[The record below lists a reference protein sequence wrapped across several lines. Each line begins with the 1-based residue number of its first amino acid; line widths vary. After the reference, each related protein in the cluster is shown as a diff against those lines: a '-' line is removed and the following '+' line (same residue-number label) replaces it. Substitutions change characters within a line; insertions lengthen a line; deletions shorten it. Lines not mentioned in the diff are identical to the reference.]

1 MSEPTSSC
9 MECGAPLGSQS
20 DRVRDPLPLRD
31 PDTGAIN
38 RALLLEAAGPMLS
51 LARRNARTMAFLH
64 IHVGGL
70 AEKVAADGD
79 GESALI
85 ASVTRR
91 ILEAVRD
98 SDFVA
103 RVECDRFVVALTEV
117 WEADAAV
124 RVAQRLVHSLTVYGD
139 GAPDAVIRV
148 GVSFFPFDA
157 DDLDELLYQARAA
170 LPNDSG
176 RAGIGFADPII
187 GVEALRRA
195 GLERDL
201 AGSDAVSQFRLHYQP
216 IFSMDSGR
224 VVGVES
230 LIRWDHALQGLLPA
244 GDFIGLAER
253 TGRVRAMDQWA
264 LEQALIDSR
273 PWREDGWT
281 GWISV
286 NLSGRTLSDPRLV
299 SHVEAVLDRTG
310 ADPTSL
316 VFEVTESAALS
327 SDGQATS
334 VLAGL
339 RAMGPRVAVDD
350 FGTGYASFSY
360 LREFD
365 PDLVKL
371 DRLFV
376 AGENHPRAQRL
387 LHSLVLMAHHMGKPV
402 VVEGLEEEA
411 QRQRLEDS
419 GCDMV
424 QGYLLGRPVAPEE
437 FTRRYIARST
447 V

>member
-1 MSEPTSSC
+1 MSEPTPTC
-9 MECGAPLGSQS
+9 QECGAPFRERASVDGASI
-20 DRVRDPLPLRD
+20 PLRD
-31 PDTGAIN
+31 PATGAIN
-38 RALLLEAAGPMLS
+38 RALLLEAAAPMLS

-70 AEKVAADGD
+70 ARRVVEHAGE
-79 GESALI
+79 ESALI
-85 ASVTRR
+85 GGVTRR
-91 ILEAVRD
+91 ILDAVRD

-103 RVECDRFVVALTEV
+103 RVEADRFVVALTEV

-124 RVAQRLVHSLTVYGD
+124 RVAQRLVQSLTASLGD
-139 GAPDAVIRV
+139 DPPAIVRV

-157 DDLDELLYQARAA
+157 DGLDELLYQARAA
-170 LPNDSG
+170 VPSDPG
-176 RAGIGFADPII
+176 RAGIGFADPVI

-216 IFSMDSGR
+216 IFSMDSGE

-230 LIRWDHALQGLLPA
+230 LIRWDHSLQGLLPA
-244 GDFIGLAER
+244 ADFITLAER

-264 LEQALIDSR
+264 LEQALIDTL
-273 PWREDGWT
+273 PWRDQGWT
-281 GWISV
+281 GWVSV
-286 NLSGRTLSDPRLV
+286 NFSGRTLSDPRLV
-299 SHVEAVLDRTG
+299 EQVETLLERTG
-310 ADPTSL
+310 ADPGTV
-316 VFEVTESAALS
+316 VFEVTESAAVS
-327 SDGQATS
+327 GDGQATR
-334 VLAGL
+334 VLDGL
-339 RAMGPRVAVDD
+339 RSLGSRVAVDD

-376 AGENHPRAQRL
+376 TGDDHPRSQRL

-402 VVEGLEEEA
+402 VVEGLEEEE
-411 QRQRLEDS
+411 QRQRLVDS

-437 FTRRYIARST
+437 FTRRYLPTYA
-447 V
+447 

>member
-1 MSEPTSSC
+1 MSEPTPSC
-9 MECGAPLGSQS
+9 HECGAPVG
-20 DRVRDPLPLRD
+20 VRASTDGGTIPLRD

-38 RALLLEAAGPMLS
+38 RALLLEAAAPMLS

-64 IHVGGL
+64 IHIGGL
-70 AEKVAADGD
+70 ARQVAESAD

-85 ASVTRR
+85 GTVTGR
-91 ILEAVRD
+91 ILDAVRD

-103 RVECDRFVVALTEV
+103 RVDADRFVVALTEV

-124 RVAQRLVHSLTVYGD
+124 RVAQRLVHSLTAPLDG
-139 GAPDAVIRV
+139 GAPSVVRV

-170 LPNDSG
+170 VPGDPG

-201 AGSDAVSQFRLHYQP
+201 AGADAVSQFRLHYQP
-216 IFSMDSGR
+216 IFSLDSGE

-230 LIRWDHALQGLLPA
+230 LIRWDHSLQGLLPA
-244 GDFIGLAER
+244 ADFIALAER

-264 LEQALIDSR
+264 LEQALIDTE
-273 PWREDGWT
+273 PWRDQGWT

-286 NLSGRTLSDPRLV
+286 NFSGRTLSDPRLV
-299 SHVEAVLDRTG
+299 GHVEKILERTG
-310 ADPTSL
+310 ADPRRV
-316 VFEVTESAALS
+316 VFEVTESAALAG
-327 SDGQATS
+327 DGQATRI
-334 VLAGL
+334 LDGL
-339 RAMGPRVAVDD
+339 RSLGSRVAVDD

-376 AGENHPRAQRL
+376 AGDDHPRSQRL

-402 VVEGLEEEA
+402 VVEGLEEEQ
-411 QRQRLEDS
+411 QRQQLVDS

-424 QGYLLGRPVAPEE
+424 QGYLLGRPVGPVE
-437 FTRRYIARST
+437 FTENYIVT
-447 V
+447 VA

>member
-1 MSEPTSSC
+1 M
-9 MECGAPLGSQS
+9 
-20 DRVRDPLPLRD
+20 PLRD

-70 AEKVAADGD
+70 AEGVAREPG
-79 GESALI
+79 GEKAMVAL
-85 ASVTRR
+85 VTRR

-103 RVECDRFVVALTEV
+103 RVEVDRFVVALTEV

-124 RVAQRLVHSLTVYGD
+124 RVAQRLVQSLTLSLD
-139 GAPDAVIRV
+139 GGPDAVVRV

-157 DDLDELLYQARAA
+157 DDLERLLYQARAA
-170 LPNDSG
+170 LPSDANRS
-176 RAGIGFADPII
+176 GIGFADPII
-187 GVEALRRA
+187 GVEALRRS

-216 IFSMDSGR
+216 IFSMDSGA

-244 GDFIGLAER
+244 SDFIRLAER
-253 TGRVRAMDQWA
+253 TGRIRAMDQWA
-264 LEQALIDSR
+264 LEQALMDTR
-273 PWREDGWT
+273 PWRELGWG
-281 GWISV
+281 GWVSV

-299 SHVEAVLDRTG
+299 QHVEKVLERTE
-310 ADPTSL
+310 ADPTAL

-327 SDGQATS
+327 GDGQATQ
-334 VLAGL
+334 VLVGL
-339 RAMGPRVAVDD
+339 RSLGSRVAVDD

-376 AGENHPRAQRL
+376 AGDNHPRAQKL

-402 VVEGLEEEA
+402 VVEGLEEET

-424 QGYLLGRPVAPEE
+424 QGYLLGRPVSPTE
-437 FTRRYIARST
+437 FNRCYIAT
-447 V
+447 PV

>member
-1 MSEPTSSC
+1 MPEKASTCS
-9 MECGAPLGSQS
+9 ECGAPIDLRRKQAGS
-20 DRVRDPLPLRD
+20 VIPLRD
-31 PDTGAIN
+31 PGTGAIN
-38 RALLLEAAGPMLS
+38 RALLLEAAAPMLS

-64 IHVGGL
+64 IHVAGL
-70 AEKVAADGD
+70 LDPVTHAEAEERLVK
-79 GESALI
+79 
-85 ASVTRR
+85 SVTRR
-91 ILEAVRD
+91 VLEAVRD

-103 RVECDRFVVALTEV
+103 RVDPERFVVALTEV

-124 RVAQRLVHSLTVYGD
+124 RVAQRIVHTLTVPLDD
-139 GAPDAVIRV
+139 GPEAVVRV

-157 DDLDELLYQARAA
+157 DELDELLYQARAA
-170 LPNDSG
+170 VPADGS

-201 AGSDAVSQFRLHYQP
+201 SGADAVSQFRLHYQP
-216 IFSMDSGR
+216 IFSMESGE

-230 LIRWDHALQGLLPA
+230 LMRWDHDLQGLLPA
-244 GDFIGLAER
+244 ADFIGLAER

-264 LEQALIDSR
+264 LEQALNDTR
-273 PWREDGWT
+273 PWRDQGWG
-281 GWISV
+281 GWVSV

-299 SHVEAVLDRTG
+299 KQVEGILERTQ
-310 ADPTSL
+310 ADATKV

-327 SDGQATS
+327 ADGEATT
-334 VLAGL
+334 VLSGL
-339 RAMGPRVAVDD
+339 RALGSRVAVDD

-376 AGENHPRAQRL
+376 GGDNHPRSQRL

-402 VVEGLEEEA
+402 VAEGLEEEA
-411 QRQRLEDS
+411 QRTRLEDS

-424 QGYLLGRPVAPEE
+424 QGYLLGRPVAPDE
-437 FTRRYIARST
+437 FTRQYIT
-447 V
+447 PTLT

>member
-1 MSEPTSSC
+1 MSHEPSKCS
-9 MECGAPLGSQS
+9 ECGAPIGARAM
-20 DRVRDPLPLRD
+20 DTEAVVPVRDPA
-31 PDTGAIN
+31 TGAIN
-38 RALLLEAAGPMLS
+38 RALLLEAAAPMLS

-70 AEKVAADGD
+70 IDQATDAETEG
-79 GESALI
+79 ALVG
-85 ASVTRR
+85 SVTRR
-91 ILEAVRD
+91 VLDAVRD

-103 RVECDRFVVALTEV
+103 RVGPERFVVALTEV

-124 RVAQRLVHSLTVYGD
+124 RVAQRIVHVLTAPLD
-139 GAPDAVIRV
+139 GGPESIVRV

-157 DDLDELLYQARAA
+157 DELDELLYQARAA
-170 LPNDSG
+170 VPGDPG

-201 AGSDAVSQFRLHYQP
+201 SGADTVSQFRLHYQP
-216 IFSMDSGR
+216 IFSMDTGQ

-230 LIRWDHALQGLLPA
+230 LIRWDHHLQGLLPA
-244 GDFIGLAER
+244 SDFIGLAER

-264 LEQALIDSR
+264 LEQALVDTR
-273 PWREDGWT
+273 PWRDAGWT
-281 GWISV
+281 GWVSV
-286 NLSGRTLSDPRLV
+286 NLSGRTLSDTRLV
-299 SHVEAVLDRTG
+299 EHVGAILERTE
-310 ADPTSL
+310 ADPTKV

-327 SDGQATS
+327 SEGEATAI
-334 VLAGL
+334 LAGL
-339 RAMGPRVAVDD
+339 RSLGSRVAVDD

-376 AGENHPRAQRL
+376 TGENHPRAQRL
-387 LHSLVLMAHHMGKPV
+387 LHSLILMAHHMGKPV
-402 VVEGLEEEA
+402 VVEGLEEEE
-411 QRQRLEDS
+411 QRKRLADS
-419 GCDMV
+419 GCDMA
-424 QGYLLGRPVAPEE
+424 QGYLLGRPVGPEE
-437 FTRRYIARST
+437 FTKQYIEPVVA
-447 V
+447 

>member
-1 MSEPTSSC
+1 MSETTTAC
-9 MECGAPLGSQS
+9 YECGAPV
-20 DRVRDPLPLRD
+20 RVKSSTNGGNAPLRD
-31 PDTGAIN
+31 PVTGAIN
-38 RALLLEAAGPMLS
+38 RALLLEAAAPMLS
-51 LARRNARTMAFLH
+51 LARRNARAMAFLH
-64 IHVGGL
+64 IHMGGL
-70 AEKVAADGD
+70 AEELARAP
-79 GESALI
+79 ESEQTLVK
-85 ASVTRR
+85 SVTHR

-103 RVECDRFVVALTEV
+103 RVDDDRFVVTLTEV

-124 RVAQRLVHSLTVYGD
+124 RVAQRLVQSLIPSEG
-139 GAPDAVIRV
+139 GGRDAVVRV

-157 DDLDELLYQARAA
+157 DNLEELLYQARAA
-170 LPNDSG
+170 LPEDDAHS
-176 RAGIGFADPII
+176 GIGFADPII
-187 GVEALRRA
+187 GMEALRRS

-201 AGSDAVSQFRLHYQP
+201 AGNDAVSQFRLHYQP
-216 IFSMDSGR
+216 IFSMDSGA

-244 GDFIGLAER
+244 SDFISLAER

-264 LEQALIDSR
+264 LEQALNDSG
-273 PWREDGWT
+273 PWREHGWA
-281 GWISV
+281 GWVSV

-299 SHVEAVLDRTG
+299 QHVEQVLERTG
-310 ADPTSL
+310 ADPRTV

-327 SDGQATS
+327 ADGKATQ

-339 RAMGPRVAVDD
+339 RSLGSRVAVDD

-376 AGENHPRAQRL
+376 AGDNHPRAHKL
-387 LHSLVLMAHHMGKPV
+387 LNSLVLMAHHMGKPV
-402 VVEGLEEEA
+402 VVEGLEEET

-424 QGYLLGRPVAPEE
+424 QGYLLGRPVSPEE
-437 FTRRYIARST
+437 FNRCYISKLA
-447 V
+447 